1 MTTTNRNITIRN
13 AAYRLIKER
22 GPLTAIEIFDGV
34 RNHRGKRYRDMP
46 SPNIISQIL
55 IKDSRF
61 AKFGTTTMK
70 YANKSTKQ
78 ILVWGLNDEK

>member
-13 AAYRLIKER
+13 AAYRLIRKM
-22 GPLTAIEIFDGV
+22 GPLTATEIFDGA
-34 RNHRGKRYRDMP
+34 RNYRGKRYRDMP

-61 AKFGTTTMK
+61 AKFGTTTIK
-70 YANKSTKQ
+70 YPNQSTKQ
-78 ILVWGLNDEK
+78 VLVWGLNDEK